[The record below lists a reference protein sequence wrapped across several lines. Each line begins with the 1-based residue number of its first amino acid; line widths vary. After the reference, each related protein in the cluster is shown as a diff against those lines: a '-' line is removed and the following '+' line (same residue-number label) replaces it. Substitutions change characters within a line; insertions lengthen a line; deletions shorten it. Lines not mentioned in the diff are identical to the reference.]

1 MLVDQSRNKIAV
13 HVHITAYFHYTS
25 ACFHLFYIPAN
36 AILFFLL
43 IGGVDYV
50 PISVSQNIT
59 GGSTECIT
67 IDIINDAT
75 PENEEHFFVVLN
87 VSVQVGQNITLA
99 RVNILDND
107 SCKDYKKIPQHLCF
121 FGVFESANVLSL
133 Q

>member
-1 MLVDQSRNKIAV
+1 M
-13 HVHITAYFHYTS
+13 
-25 ACFHLFYIPAN
+25 
-36 AILFFLL
+36 FFIL

-107 SCKDYKKIPQHLCF
+107 SCKDYKKIPQHLY
-121 FGVFESANVLSL
+121 VSLVSLKVLMYYLCSNL
-133 Q
+133 QSIMCEWRVPISWNLSVRQRV